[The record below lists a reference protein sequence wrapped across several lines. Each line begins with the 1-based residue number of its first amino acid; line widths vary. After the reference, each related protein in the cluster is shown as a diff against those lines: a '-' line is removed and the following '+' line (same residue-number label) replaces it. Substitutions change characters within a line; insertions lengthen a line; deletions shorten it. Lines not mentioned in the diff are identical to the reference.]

1 MSSKLKSHPAENGE
15 HPKRKTENGTD
26 SMAASA
32 LSTYTPEEMVQQMKE
47 LITESNGLKEAMKL
61 HNQAMKDRYE
71 ELSICREKQKEERG
85 FYELKFKEV
94 KQCLLD
100 KCMEN
105 EKLQQ
110 HLQNL
115 KERGGAEME
124 GCMAPEKEMRQ
135 LISQVHRLQ
144 AEKANMLG
152 IISDL
157 QVKLNISAEDS
168 FVEIGMKEIEINRAA
183 KEHQENSG
191 ELTSNI
197 DIYGRSK
204 TADEKNLQSE
214 ELIVSQLLYCL
225 RNETQK
231 REELEKELQNH
242 KERLSKLEKKT
253 SNCLKSGTQTEEQ
266 AEESSEAVGSEV
278 ETLSL
283 EACALFKEL
292 QEAHEKVKEAE
303 LIQKQLQEKCQVLE
317 RKSSAAA
324 SELEEKQQLIYT
336 IKKLELQVES
346 MQAEVKLEQAKAHEE
361 KGRYSSLQD
370 TNSKLLPE
378 LTKAMKTIDEM
389 KLKELHRV
397 DKVVVEQLNAKVELA
412 EQVPALEYSG
422 LQILY
427 ITGSNIP
434 RVNLKS
440 PLVLS
445 DEDSRWDPLCS
456 TAGPAER
463 GTSLARPELSSEEF
477 PPLPNHCRSRQGP
490 SSADQGPKETPSEF
504 LDKLRDTMRRH
515 TPLDPGSEIGIQQL
529 VSLFIGQL
537 ARRDLLEQLKA
548 EIKFEKGKVELQV
561 GNDQLIELLSL
572 ALIDIDSPVN
582 SGIPEE
588 IQNQVYPGALLVEQD
603 DVEIVVTN
611 VVNPAAFLSGTTG
624 EPVSHDC
631 LETIEAVYSSRPDL
645 KDEPLE
651 DAEDS
656 WYTDGSSF
664 VRQGVRKAGYVVT
677 TMDQVVFLLN
687 FNHRHAQVDIL
698 RQK

>member
-1 MSSKLKSHPAENGE
+1 MKFLTIDCLASPQAAAATPWPTPPSIIVQHDVIWGGGSEAGAVDALIRRFTRLAADVEKTLSKPLLARGQSGEPGPLPPWVRCEGGEWGEVRRWLPLRRAWCREKRRAEAGFCHGRRGRARPVTRRIQVYASEMSSKLKSHPAENGE

-47 LITESNGLKEAMKL
+47 LITESNELKEAMKL

-85 FYELKFKEV
+85 FYELKLKEV

-152 IISDL
+152 IISEL

-168 FVEIGMKEIEINRAA
+168 FVEIGMKEGEINRTA

-191 ELTSNI
+191 EMTSNI
-197 DIYGRSK
+197 DIYSRSK

-361 KGRYSSLQD
+361 KARYSSLQD

-389 KLKELHRV
+389 KLKELHRE

-412 EQVPALEYSG
+412 EQVPA
-422 LQILY
+422 
-427 ITGSNIP
+427 
-434 RVNLKS
+434 V
-440 PLVLS
+440 
-445 DEDSRWDPLCS
+445 
-456 TAGPAER
+456 
-463 GTSLARPELSSEEF
+463 
-477 PPLPNHCRSRQGP
+477 
-490 SSADQGPKETPSEF
+490 
-504 LDKLRDTMRRH
+504 
-515 TPLDPGSEIGIQQL
+515 
-529 VSLFIGQL
+529 
-537 ARRDLLEQLKA
+537 
-548 EIKFEKGKVELQV
+548 
-561 GNDQLIELLSL
+561 
-572 ALIDIDSPVN
+572 
-582 SGIPEE
+582 
-588 IQNQVYPGALLVEQD
+588 
-603 DVEIVVTN
+603 
-611 VVNPAAFLSGTTG
+611 
-624 EPVSHDC
+624 
-631 LETIEAVYSSRPDL
+631 
-645 KDEPLE
+645 
-651 DAEDS
+651 
-656 WYTDGSSF
+656 
-664 VRQGVRKAGYVVT
+664 
-677 TMDQVVFLLN
+677 
-687 FNHRHAQVDIL
+687 
-698 RQK
+698 